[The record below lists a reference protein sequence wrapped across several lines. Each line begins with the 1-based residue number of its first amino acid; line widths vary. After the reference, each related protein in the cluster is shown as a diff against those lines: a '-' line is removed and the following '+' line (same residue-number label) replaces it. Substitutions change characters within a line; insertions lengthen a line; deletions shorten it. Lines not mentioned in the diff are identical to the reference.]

1 MRGGSDR
8 EGCVLLNQEVHE
20 SRSAFVREC
29 IKLKI
34 KNYLIII
41 IIIIKEEEDIIFF
54 N

>member
-8 EGCVLLNQEVHE
+8 EGCVFLNQEVHE

-41 IIIIKEEEDIIFF
+41 IIKEEEDIFF

>member
-8 EGCVLLNQEVHE
+8 EGCVFLNQEVHE
-20 SRSAFVREC
+20 SRSAFVTEC

-41 IIIIKEEEDIIFF
+41 IIREEEDIFF